1 MTQQRILDELGRL
14 MERSQAISLEI
25 EGEPNL
31 EMKHE
36 ILFGRARENSAR
48 MAAALAELQLL
59 NVAEIRNSIEEA
71 LASRGSGSKLLKAAG
86 REAADLLDSAVLEG
100 SELVESARAEA
111 AELIA
116 GAESE
121 ARDVNDRARQEATD
135 LLDEAMDEARD
146 VLETAQDDA
155 RGW

>member
-25 EGEPNL
+25 EAEPNL
-31 EMKHE
+31 EVKHD

-48 MAAALAELQLL
+48 MASALAELQQL

-71 LASRGSGSKLLKAAG
+71 LASRGSGSNLLKAAG
-86 REAADLLDSAVLEG
+86 REAADLLDSAVREG
-100 SELVESARAEA
+100 SALVESANAEA
-111 AELIA
+111 DELIE

-121 ARDVNDRARQEATD
+121 ARDVKDSARQEAAD
-135 LLDEAMDEARD
+135 LLDAAMDEARD
-146 VLETAQDDA
+146 VLETARDDA
-155 RGW
+155 EAW